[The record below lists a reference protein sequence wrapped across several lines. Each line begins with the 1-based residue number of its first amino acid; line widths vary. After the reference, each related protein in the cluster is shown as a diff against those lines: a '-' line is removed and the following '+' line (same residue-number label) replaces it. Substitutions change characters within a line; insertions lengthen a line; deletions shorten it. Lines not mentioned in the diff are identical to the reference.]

1 MNKSKQWV
9 LITIATTIVFLTFV
23 GAVIFIVDPFFHFHK
38 PLQGLA
44 YSIDNQAYTNPG
56 IVRNF
61 SYDSVITGSSMTEN
75 FKPSEFKE
83 ILGLDAVKV
92 PYSGGTA
99 KNMNVIL
106 DLALQHNQGIKEIFL
121 GLDISMLEKKP
132 SATRVPLPQYLYNKN
147 VLDDVNYALNK
158 AVLFGQVEAVLDR
171 TRQGGQTISFDDAYF
186 WEPLYKFNENVV
198 TESYLA
204 SISQSSY
211 RKPPDINV
219 TKANLEANIIPLI
232 VENHQIEFHI
242 FFPPYSILFWHMLAQ
257 SNTVDATI
265 VELDYVVESLLQY
278 DNVKLYYFQNIEEI
292 VGNLYLYKDYTHYNA
307 QINSYM
313 LHCFANGE
321 QLLTKN
327 NYKDELQ
334 KMKLLATNFDYD
346 IFFGNKIPL
355 KQEEEIYDY
364 FNLLKND
371 NYVTILSV
379 KVEPFTQFADQT
391 VKALNGLGI
400 QKACLYT
407 GASNYIGIVDGENV
421 TYDKMSALPLE
432 FKTKIGGLDVG
443 ATSGGSE
450 APCSIKINGVE
461 YSKNT
466 VGLNIVVYDK
476 SLKRVVDSICVD
488 PKPEAAILR

>member
-9 LITIATTIVFLTFV
+9 LLTIATTIVFLTFV

-44 YSIDNQAYTNPG
+44 YSIVNETYANPG
-56 IVRNF
+56 IARNF

-83 ILGLDAVKV
+83 ILGLNAVKV

-99 KNMNVIL
+99 KNMNIIL
-106 DLALQHNQGIKEIFL
+106 DLALQHNQGIKEVFL
-121 GLDISMLEKKP
+121 GLDLYMLEYDDTL
-132 SATRVPLPQYLYNKN
+132 TRNPLPQYIYNEN
-147 VLDDVNYALNK
+147 PLDDVNYILNK
-158 AVLFGQVEAVLDR
+158 TVLFNQVKYNLAL
-171 TRQGGQTISFDDAYF
+171 TRQGGQTTRLDEAYSWDSNFKFDESIVIKNYSP
-186 WEPLYKFNENVV
+186 EKPLTIYSDNPSAN
-198 TESYLA
+198 LA
-204 SISQSSY
+204 
-211 RKPPDINV
+211 
-219 TKANLEANIIPLI
+219 KANLEANIIPLI
-232 VENHQIEFHI
+232 EENQETEFNI
-242 FFPPYSILFWHMLAQ
+242 FFPPYSILFWHQRLT
-257 SNTVDATI
+257 NDRLNATLNGLEYTI
-265 VELDYVVESLLQY
+265 NRLLNY
-278 DNVKLYYFQNIEEI
+278 DNVKLYFFQNIEEI
-292 VGNLYLYKDYTHYNA
+292 IGNLYLYKDPLHYNA
-307 QINSYM
+307 QINHYM
-313 LHCFANGE
+313 LQSFNSSKH
-321 QLLTKN
+321 LLTKT

-346 IFFGNKIPL
+346 IFFGDKIPL
-355 KQEEEIYDY
+355 KQKEEIYDY